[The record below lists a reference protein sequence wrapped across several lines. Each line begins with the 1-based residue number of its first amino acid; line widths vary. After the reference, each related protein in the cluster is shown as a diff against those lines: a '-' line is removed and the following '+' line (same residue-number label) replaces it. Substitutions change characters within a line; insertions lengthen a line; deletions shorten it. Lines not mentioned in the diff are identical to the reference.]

1 MSHPT
6 PGQPGPDPTNASL
19 TSRAPY
25 STLPAEHAVLRRNVD
40 ARAAALLAESEA
52 GRWPQIELEELLN
65 YLRLEVLRQVAD
77 EEWLLFR
84 VAHHTPDEL
93 ALLRREH
100 LELHLA
106 VEELAEAAA
115 TRGHAGDW
123 SPQRLTATTRDL
135 GAQLERHLADEE
147 QLLANAAEAAP
158 AMASLGS
165 RPHEWYSLTQGPVI
179 DMTRLPG
186 ALGVDAV
193 LERLENLGRG
203 EQVEIQTSSDPSP
216 LWRRLNRAYAGDYA
230 VTYLE
235 RGPQRWRLEIAR
247 RQADPWTP
255 HPYP

>member
-1 MSHPT
+1 MNHPT
-6 PGQPGPDPTNASL
+6 PGQPDPSNASR
-19 TSRAPY
+19 TSPQPY
-25 STLPAEHAVLRRNVD
+25 STLPEEHAVLRRNVA
-40 ARAAALLAESEA
+40 ARATALLSESDA
-52 GRWPQIELEELLN
+52 GRWPQLELEELLN

-115 TRGHAGDW
+115 TRGQAGGW

-135 GAQLERHLADEE
+135 GAQLERHLAGEE
-147 QLLANAAEAAP
+147 QLLAEAAEAAP
-158 AMASLGS
+158 ATASLGS
-165 RPHEWYSLTQGPVI
+165 RPHEWYSLTQGTVI
-179 DMTRLPG
+179 DMDRLPG

-203 EQVEIQTSSDPSP
+203 EQVQIQSSSDPSP
-216 LWRRLNRAYAGDYA
+216 LGRRLNRAYAGDFT

-235 RGPQRWRLEIAR
+235 RGPQRWRLEITR
-247 RQADPWTP
+247 READPWTP
-255 HPYP
+255 QPYAG